1 MNALN
6 WKSIGHNRAIAIHT
20 FNPGEPITDYDLEAV
35 HNYNMP
41 DGLLRPCSIE
51 FRVASSAT
59 VFVANFA
66 SVVIDG
72 HGLEV
77 LGRARYNTALR
88 DKQLTVYDAG
98 AALTIVFYSWYV
110 YDDAA
115 LQTVKSVNGT
125 LTLDYRKYTLDRT
138 FRRIMIAGYLDF
150 AVNNNN
156 SFSLNRDIWFDL
168 QPYLITPFPQTLL
181 NFFLVGMTISLRS
194 FVGALTQVD
203 GVVSWETMTIPQVGI
218 SNVTALGPVLRPFN
232 LNAPFAALWNNIILR
247 SWQHSDNVSPA
258 NNLARFSVS
267 LNKPWVRRFRQPL
280 LLPVSDYHAMTGQ
293 SLFIRTLDSQN
304 LGAPAAM
311 AGLSVS
317 FEIEALES

>member
-1 MNALN
+1 MIQLN

-20 FNPGEPITDYDLEAV
+20 FNPGDPTTDFALEAV

-41 DGLLRPCSIE
+41 DGLLRPCSVE

-59 VFVANFA
+59 VFVANYA
-66 SVVIDG
+66 TVAIDG

-77 LGRARYNTALR
+77 LGRARYNTALH
-88 DKQLTVYDAG
+88 DKQLTVYGSG

-110 YDDAA
+110 YDEAA
-115 LQTVKSVNGT
+115 IQSVKSVNGT
-125 LTLDYRKYTLDRT
+125 LTLDYQANNLDAVFNR
-138 FRRIMIAGYLDF
+138 FMIAGYQDF
-150 AVNNNN
+150 TINNNI

-168 QPYLITPFPQTLL
+168 YPYLNAPWDQSFI

-203 GVVSWETMTIPQVGI
+203 GVVSWETMTIPQVGV

-232 LNAPFAALWNNIILR
+232 INDPFAALWNNVILR
-247 SWQHSDNVSPA
+247 AWKHTDNVAPA

-293 SLFIRTLDSQN
+293 SLFIRTLDSLN

-311 AGLSVS
+311 AGLSVTFS
-317 FEIEALES
+317 IVVVNS